1 MIGRRGTT
9 AGAIDE
15 LVRTVL
21 QRQAGSSR
29 NGRIRVDVGGVRAR
43 RAEALAN
50 VSRAQA
56 AEVRESGKARSLE
69 PMSAADRKVVHD
81 ALTDEDGV
89 DTHSEG
95 EDSQRRVVIV
105 PAGAGD

>member
-1 MIGRRGTT
+1 
-9 AGAIDE
+9 
-15 LVRTVL
+15 
-21 QRQAGSSR
+21 
-29 NGRIRVDVGGVRAR
+29 VRAR

-50 VSRAQA
+50 FSRAQA
-56 AEVRESGKARSLE
+56 EEVRSSGTARSLE
-69 PMSAADRKVVHD
+69 PMSAADRKIVHD

-89 DTHSEG
+89 ETRSEG